1 MYKNN
6 LQLQEISYSLDTL
19 ALALQFREEPFLWS
33 PFLLEDLL
41 DADYFLSL
49 SQNQTWKE
57 KKTSPKILYEVFE
70 NLLTTCNKVSRDPI
84 QPISLQL

>member
-57 KKTSPKILYEVFE
+57 KKTSPKILYEVFWKFA
-70 NLLTTCNKVSRDPI
+70 NKVSRDTI
-84 QPISLQL
+84 QPISWQP